1 MRWWRGA
8 LQEDVRWLEVNGIYG
23 QDSNPE
29 WWSKCTAQILRCTIY
44 VCIQY
49 IYITGYDMIW
59 YVCIYMWLAGWQEDR
74 SVSQICWNKVHPH
87 QGDTRVRS
95 RQACCREK
103 HSKHGVKCED
113 GRSEKSAV
121 KIWFSW
127 TWSSLL
133 ASMTLRK
140 TPRFSR
146 RPGVVGVYD
155 VIWMQINRIADH

>member
-1 MRWWRGA
+1 MMIKVHSS
-8 LQEDVRWLEVNGIYG
+8 EFKMHHICMY
-23 QDSNPE
+23 
-29 WWSKCTAQILRCTIY
+29 TIY
-44 VCIQY
+44 LYCRIW
-49 IYITGYDMIW
+49 YDMIW
-59 YVCIYMWLAGWQEDR
+59 YDMIWYDVYMYMYMYMNMWLAGWQEDR
-74 SVSQICWNKVHPH
+74 SVSQICWNKVHPQ

-155 VIWMQINRIADH
+155 VIWM